1 MPTTTGFATDL
12 ITFSRG
18 SLATVTDSD
27 GYINWAQHN
36 LLLASEQLDTSSWTK
51 SSATV
56 TANSIAAPDGTTTAD
71 TIAASGANGT
81 TLQSYSAIAVS
92 YVFGVWL
99 RRKTGAGNI
108 QIAADNG
115 TYTTVTITND
125 WALYTVTQTPTA
137 GTKSAGIRIV
147 TSGDEV
153 YAWGAHLYRSDLGGM
168 QANASAYPYYN
179 PSTPKN
185 LLGFTEAF
193 DNAAWTKGNS
203 SISANTI
210 AAPNGSLS
218 ADTLVSAASTTATF
232 TNQAFTSTAAAY
244 TFSVYVKASGA
255 RFVQLLWTGGIS
267 TNFANFDLT
276 LATVT
281 SGNYTSAS
289 ITDAANG
296 WYRLAITSTLS
307 GAAGNTNINLVD
319 SGAATRGSSFTGDGI
334 SGVYLWGAQLSSS
347 ASLDSYTPNFGA
359 APSAAAAHGP
369 RLDYDPS
376 TLAAKG
382 LLVEEQRTNLL
393 TYSEQFNDAVYVKVA
408 TTVTANATT
417 APDGTAT
424 ADKIISDATNVQHS
438 IGPSVTFAS
447 NTTYSLSVFAKA
459 AERSSF
465 AFGPRGNG
473 KPITTTFNL
482 STLSF
487 SGDVSTGGTIVSKS
501 YQLLPNGWIRV
512 VLVFTTDNSGT
523 VPSNVNFSD
532 TNFAVVAGNGVDGI
546 FLWGAQL
553 EAGPFATSYI
563 PTAAASVTRNAD
575 VAFVATSQFPYSATE
590 GTLVANVSLIAIKS
604 TVQMY
609 AELGDG
615 TFNNRM
621 GIYSA
626 STTAEAIIDTVGS
639 RQATL
644 SIGSVTSGSAIKS
657 ALAYKLNDIA
667 ACLNGGSVSS
677 DTSALIP
684 IVNVLAIG
692 SQTARFADINGH
704 IRQITYIPRR
714 LTNAEL
720 QARTA

>member
-1 MPTTTGFATDL
+1 
-12 ITFSRG
+12 
-18 SLATVTDSD
+18 
-27 GYINWAQHN
+27 
-36 LLLASEQLDTSSWTK
+36 
-51 SSATV
+51 
-56 TANSIAAPDGTTTAD
+56 
-71 TIAASGANGT
+71 
-81 TLQSYSAIAVS
+81 
-92 YVFGVWL
+92 VWL
-99 RRKTGAGNI
+99 RRKTGTGNI

-393 TYSEQFNDAVYVKVA
+393 LNSA
-408 TTVTANATT
+408 TLSTQSVTVTAT
-417 APDGTAT
+417 A
-424 ADKIISDATNVQHS
+424 H
-438 IGPSVTFAS
+438 
-447 NTTYSLSVFAKA
+447 
-459 AERSSF
+459 
-465 AFGPRGNG
+465 
-473 KPITTTFNL
+473 
-482 STLSF
+482 TLSF
-487 SGDVSTGGTIVSKS
+487 YGTGTITLSGASSAGPLIGTGV
-501 YQLLPNGWIRV
+501 YPNRV
-512 VLVFTTDNSGT
+512 TLTFTPTAGTLTLTVTGT
-523 VPSNVNFSD
+523 VSN
-532 TNFAVVAGNGVDGI
+532 
-546 FLWGAQL
+546 AQL
-553 EAGPFATSYI
+553 EAGAFATSYI

-575 VAFVATSQFPYSATE
+575 VASVGVSQFPYNATE
-590 GTLVANVSLIAIKS
+590 GALIISADYIGQSSGVA
-604 TVQMY
+604 Y
-609 AELGDG
+609 AAALNDG
-615 TFNNRM
+615 TTSNFMGVRRNPTGETIFVTFATTLQVAIPYTTVTNNVEFKNAF
-621 GIYSA
+621 S
-626 STTAEAIIDTVGS
+626 
-639 RQATL
+639 
-644 SIGSVTSGSAIKS
+644 
-657 ALAYKLNDIA
+657 YKLNDFAGA
-667 ACLNGGSVSS
+667 ANGAITGTDNLGNVPSVSRL
-677 DTSALIP
+677 DIGNIT
-684 IVNVLAIG
+684 NVLYM
-692 SQTARFADINGH
+692 NGH
-704 IRQITYIPRR
+704 IRQITYVPRR

>member
-18 SLATVTDSD
+18 SLATVTDSN

-51 SSATV
+51 TSATIA
-56 TANSIAAPDGTTTAD
+56 ANSIAAPDNAITAD

-81 TLQSYSAIAVS
+81 VLQSYTAVAVS

-99 RRKTGAGNI
+99 RRKTGTGNI

-393 TYSEQFNDAVYVKVA
+393 LNSA
-408 TTVTANATT
+408 TLSTQSVTVTAT
-417 APDGTAT
+417 A
-424 ADKIISDATNVQHS
+424 H
-438 IGPSVTFAS
+438 
-447 NTTYSLSVFAKA
+447 
-459 AERSSF
+459 
-465 AFGPRGNG
+465 
-473 KPITTTFNL
+473 
-482 STLSF
+482 TLSF
-487 SGDVSTGGTIVSKS
+487 YGTGTITLSGASSAGPLIGTGV
-501 YQLLPNGWIRV
+501 YPNRV
-512 VLVFTTDNSGT
+512 TLTFTPTAGTLTLTVTGT
-523 VPSNVNFSD
+523 VSN
-532 TNFAVVAGNGVDGI
+532 
-546 FLWGAQL
+546 AQL
-553 EAGPFATSYI
+553 EAGAFATSYI

-575 VAFVATSQFPYSATE
+575 VASVGVSQFPYNATE
-590 GTLVANVSLIAIKS
+590 GALIISADYIGQSSGVA
-604 TVQMY
+604 Y
-609 AELGDG
+609 AAALNDG
-615 TFNNRM
+615 TTSNFMGVRRNPTGETIFVTFATTLQVAIPYTTVTNNVEFKNAF
-621 GIYSA
+621 S
-626 STTAEAIIDTVGS
+626 
-639 RQATL
+639 
-644 SIGSVTSGSAIKS
+644 
-657 ALAYKLNDIA
+657 YKLNDFAGA
-667 ACLNGGSVSS
+667 ANGAITGTDNLGNVPSVSRL
-677 DTSALIP
+677 DIGNIT
-684 IVNVLAIG
+684 NVLYM
-692 SQTARFADINGH
+692 NGH
-704 IRQITYIPRR
+704 IRQITYVPRR

-720 QARTA
+720 IARTA

>member
-18 SLATVTDSD
+18 SLATVTDSN

-51 SSATV
+51 TSATIA
-56 TANSIAAPDGTTTAD
+56 ANSIAAPDNAITAD

-81 TLQSYSAIAVS
+81 VLQSYTAVAVS

-99 RRKTGAGNI
+99 RRKTGTGNI

-393 TYSEQFNDAVYVKVA
+393 LNSA
-408 TTVTANATT
+408 TLSTQSVTVTAT
-417 APDGTAT
+417 A
-424 ADKIISDATNVQHS
+424 H
-438 IGPSVTFAS
+438 
-447 NTTYSLSVFAKA
+447 
-459 AERSSF
+459 
-465 AFGPRGNG
+465 
-473 KPITTTFNL
+473 
-482 STLSF
+482 TLSF
-487 SGDVSTGGTIVSKS
+487 YGTGTITLSGASSAGPLIGTGV
-501 YQLLPNGWIRV
+501 YPNRV
-512 VLVFTTDNSGT
+512 TLTFTPTAGTLTLTVTGT
-523 VPSNVNFSD
+523 VSN
-532 TNFAVVAGNGVDGI
+532 
-546 FLWGAQL
+546 AQL
-553 EAGPFATSYI
+553 EAGAFATSYI

-575 VAFVATSQFPYSATE
+575 VASVGVSQFPYNATE
-590 GTLVANVSLIAIKS
+590 GALIISADYIGQSSGVA
-604 TVQMY
+604 Y
-609 AELGDG
+609 AAALNDG
-615 TFNNRM
+615 TTSNFMGVRRNPTGETIFVTFATTLQVAIPYTTVTNNVEFKNAF
-621 GIYSA
+621 S
-626 STTAEAIIDTVGS
+626 
-639 RQATL
+639 
-644 SIGSVTSGSAIKS
+644 
-657 ALAYKLNDIA
+657 YKLNDFAGA
-667 ACLNGGSVSS
+667 ANGAITGTDNLGNVPSVSRL
-677 DTSALIP
+677 DIGNIT
-684 IVNVLAIG
+684 NVLYM
-692 SQTARFADINGH
+692 NGH
-704 IRQITYIPRR
+704 IRQITYVPRR